1 MALLLKKEKKMCQ
14 IIMKS
19 IDDTE
24 FMVQIIVHRWT
35 KTQTH
40 KSTQVLMHADTPKR
54 CDNCVLL
61 TKSMIKNTK
70 VIISIYIFFYSCLI
84 FHLKFLSEWF
94 SQNCEKH
101 PDLIQ
106 SLNNF
111 FPRIDDSPCNRFH
124 SCLNDDH
131 CLEYGKELTLYQA
144 TQFRLA
150 QIESICRQQIKM
162 LLRTLKLCFT
172 G

>member
-1 MALLLKKEKKMCQ
+1 MILKLWSRSLCTDGRRHKHTKAHKYSCMQ
-14 IIMKS
+14 I
-19 IDDTE
+19 
-24 FMVQIIVHRWT
+24 HR
-35 KTQTH
+35 KDV
-40 KSTQVLMHADTPKR
+40 KLCLAP
-54 CDNCVLL
+54 
-61 TKSMIKNTK
+61 KSMLKNTK

-131 CLEYGKELTLYQA
+131 CMEYGKELTLYQA
-144 TQFRLA
+144 TKFRLA